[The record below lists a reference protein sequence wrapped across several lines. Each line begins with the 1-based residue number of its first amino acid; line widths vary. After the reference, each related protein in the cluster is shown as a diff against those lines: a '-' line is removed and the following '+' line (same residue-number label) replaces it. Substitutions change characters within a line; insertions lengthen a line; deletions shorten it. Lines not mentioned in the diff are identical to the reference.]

1 MKPEITQCPI
11 YWEALPAWANF
22 VTVDADGEIHA
33 WELRPY
39 CACFVRWQKS
49 NTATN
54 VIAVGIIP
62 VNPNYAEKYI
72 WQREN

>member
-11 YWEALPAWANF
+11 YWEALPAWAQF
-22 VTVDADGEIHA
+22 VTIDYDGEIHA

-39 CACFVRWQKS
+39 CIRWRWWKKS

-54 VIAVGIIP
+54 VLAIGNIP
-62 VNPNYAEKYI
+62 VNPDYCERYI